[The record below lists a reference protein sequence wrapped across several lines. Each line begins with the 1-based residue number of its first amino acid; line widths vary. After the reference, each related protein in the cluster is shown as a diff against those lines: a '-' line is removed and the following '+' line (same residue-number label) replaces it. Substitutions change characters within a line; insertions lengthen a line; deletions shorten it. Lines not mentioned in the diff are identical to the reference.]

1 MRTASPYRL
10 TVPLALMAALML
22 ACSGSFP
29 TSPYD
34 DANKNKGPSTSKD
47 ALEGKEFNKFFPTK
61 VAAPFDLVYKQEKKG
76 VAIAE
81 LKKDGKNVA
90 QLSVT
95 DILTEPQLWE
105 EKYKDSTER
114 INGYPVGK
122 SDSALETAVLVADRF
137 QVKVRTMP
145 PATNAT
151 FGKAD
156 REEWIKKFDLD
167 GLAKLAK

>member
-1 MRTASPYRL
+1 MRTRSPRRL
-10 TVPLALMAALML
+10 AVPLAVTAALML

-29 TSPYD
+29 TSQFD
-34 DANKNKGPSTSKD
+34 DANKKKGPSTSKD
-47 ALEGKEFNKFFPTK
+47 ALDGKEFNKFFPTA
-61 VAAPFDLVYKQEKKG
+61 AAPFDLVYKQEKKG

-81 LKKDGKNVA
+81 LKKDGKVVA

-105 EKYKDSTER
+105 EKYKDSKEK
-114 INGYPVGK
+114 ISDYPVAK
-122 SDSALETAVLVADRF
+122 SDSDKETAVLVAERF

-151 FGKAD
+151 FGEDD
-156 REEWIKKFDLD
+156 RREWIKKFKLD